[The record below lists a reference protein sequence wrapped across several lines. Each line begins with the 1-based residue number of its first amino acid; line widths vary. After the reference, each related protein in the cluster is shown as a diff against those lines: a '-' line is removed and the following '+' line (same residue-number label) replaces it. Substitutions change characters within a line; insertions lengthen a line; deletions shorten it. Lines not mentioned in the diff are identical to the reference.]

1 MTKPRIAI
9 ACQGGGSQTA
19 FTAGVLHALF
29 EEDIQKDFEI
39 VSLSG
44 TSGGAVC
51 ASLVWYALK
60 RGEPDV
66 CRRLMAFWQDNT
78 PQSPY
83 EWLFNDVV
91 VKWLRA
97 VNAGSWPSL
106 SLSPASPMVQ
116 AAMSF
121 ATTGIRESFSD
132 FRRLLQTHIDFA
144 EIACWGARSDRP
156 VLLLGA
162 VNILTGRLAKFNSRL
177 HPIQVE
183 HILASCAVPSIFPAV
198 EIGKDAYWDGL
209 FSDNP
214 PVDELIRPSFVG
226 EGNIA
231 EEIWLI
237 KINPTTRSS
246 IPVRTDDIIDRRNQ
260 LEGNVS
266 LFQQMVHLETFNDL
280 LMSGAFKEEFLKQWG
295 VKAPV
300 RIPNIFHDEPDRP
313 YHIPCIEMSRKM
325 QGSLDYEGKIDRSA
339 ENIEMLIEHGKKKGR
354 EFLEERAKMVAGAPR
369 LRPPSSASLPSIV
382 R

>member
-29 EEDIQKDFEI
+29 EQDIQKDFDI

-60 RGEPDV
+60 KNEKPV
-66 CRRLMAFWQDNT
+66 WERLLGFWKDNT
-78 PQSPY
+78 PHSDD
-83 EWLFNDVV
+83 EWLFNDWV

-97 VNAGSWPSL
+97 VNAGSWPTL
-106 SLSPASPMVQ
+106 QLSPTSPMAQ
-116 AAMSF
+116 MAMSF
-121 ATTGIRESFSD
+121 ATQRHREHFAD
-132 FRRLLQTHIDFA
+132 LRKLLQTHIDFDEVA
-144 EIACWGARSDRP
+144 SWGPVPRKP

-162 VNILTGRLAKFNSRL
+162 CSVLTGRLEKFISRKQA
-177 HPIQVE
+177 IEVE

-198 EIGKDAYWDGL
+198 EINGDAYWDGL

-214 PVDELIRPSFVG
+214 PVDELIRPAFVG
-226 EGNIA
+226 EENIA

-246 IPVRTDDIIDRRNQ
+246 IPVTTDDIIDRRNQ

-266 LFQQMVHLETFNDL
+266 LFQQLVHLEMFNE
-280 LMSGAFKEEFLKQWG
+280 MFMQNAYTSEYLKRLG
-295 VKAPV
+295 VKSPI
-300 RIPNIFHDEPDRP
+300 RIPKSFRDDPDRP
-313 YHIPCIEMSRKM
+313 YHIPCIEMSRKV
-325 QGSLDYEGKIDRSA
+325 QESLDYESKIDRASN
-339 ENIEMLIEHGKKKGR
+339 NIDFLIEHGRKKGR
-354 EFLEERAKMVAGAPR
+354 EFLEERASVVGSA
-369 LRPPSSASLPSIV
+369 RPA
-382 R
+382 RRRR